1 MQVKFKQEN
10 RRELFYF
17 LSAVMVLSVIFELV
31 WPGSVLVYLNVNYI
45 FIGWVISLLLL
56 L

>member
-1 MQVKFKQEN
+1 MRIRFKQEI

-17 LSAVMVLSVIFELV
+17 FSAVMLLSVISELI
-31 WPGSVLVYLNVNYI
+31 WPGSVLVYLNINYI

>member
-1 MQVKFKQEN
+1 MLIKFKQET

-17 LSAVMVLSVIFELV
+17 FSALALLSIIFELI
-31 WPGSVLVYLNVNYI
+31 WPGSVLVYLNINYI